1 MNDTADDKRVLNELC
16 AGQQLAVL
24 ATDTGTGPYTS
35 LVAFVATPDLH
46 QFYFATPR
54 DTRKWSHLEHNHQ
67 VALLLDNRQNTV
79 ADFSQAAAATVLGSA
94 EELEGAA
101 KQSALEL
108 YLEKHPHLADFA
120 SDPGCALLRVQ
131 VDKIFLVNR
140 FQHVAEYCFGSGW

>member
-24 ATDTGTGPYTS
+24 ATDPGTGPYTS

-67 VALLLDNRQNTV
+67 VALLIDNRHNNV
-79 ADFSQAAAATVLGSA
+79 SDFSQAAAATVLGSA
-94 EELEGAA
+94 EELQGTA
-101 KQSALEL
+101 KQSALDL
-108 YLEKHPHLADFA
+108 YLEKHPNLAEFA
-120 SDPGCALLRVQ
+120 GAPGCALLRIMVN
-131 VDKIFLVNR
+131 KIYLVNR
-140 FQHVAEYCFGSGW
+140 FQHVTEYGFGS